1 MDMGRQFSASNGA
14 SDFTGVMLEGF
25 KQCAFARR
33 AVGFALPQGVTGGQ
47 CDLAGLLFINNTGD
61 TQDIMIATMPTS
73 VPRFKTRVVELI
85 PRRTDIW
92 AKGGQRYNY
101 DLEAGVMYRFE
112 LNLYAQGKRVV
123 KNPPLERL
131 AEITIRNASA
141 LHRTLVVNGDN
152 FAPYGLDS
160 GKSLTLRVPMGEIV
174 LAFDAEDKPDAS
186 YLIVRPQPWML
197 VEMR

>member
-1 MDMGRQFSASNGA
+1 MDLGRHFSASNVD

-25 KQCAFARR
+25 MRCAFARQ
-33 AVGFALPQGVTGGQ
+33 VVEPDVPQGVTSGQ
-47 CDLAGLLFINNTGD
+47 CDKAGLLFINNTGD

-73 VPRFKTRVVELI
+73 VPRFKTRVVEHI

-92 AKGGQRYNY
+92 VKGGQRLSY

-112 LNLYAQGKRVV
+112 LNLYAQGKRVI
-123 KNPPLERL
+123 KDAPIERL

-141 LHRTLVVNGDN
+141 HHRTLVVNGDN
-152 FAPYGLDS
+152 FAPHGLDS
-160 GKSLTLRVPMGEIV
+160 GKSLKLHVPMGEIV
-174 LAFDAEDKPDAS
+174 LAFDAEDTPDAT
-186 YLIVRPQPWML
+186 YLIVRPQPGML